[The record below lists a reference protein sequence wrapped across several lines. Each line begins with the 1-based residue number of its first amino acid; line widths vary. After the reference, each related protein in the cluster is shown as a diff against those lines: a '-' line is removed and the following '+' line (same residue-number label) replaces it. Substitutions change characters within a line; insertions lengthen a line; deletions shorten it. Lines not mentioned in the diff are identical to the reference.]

1 MNLAEKDGM
10 GLKKLL
16 LGWAIVALLVAACQ
30 EELTAPADCPA
41 LCPGGYEIRD
51 TVIDPIPDGDSSY
64 EGYVLPGQGTT
75 IRVSNGLPAS
85 EDRGVIRFNSRPD
98 SLLLRD
104 TLRTYTVDSATI
116 EFTIT
121 RRDTTVTGLKM
132 YLYRLPATIDT
143 AATFGQVTADMI
155 AANLLD
161 SALVD
166 DTADTPRIKMV
177 FKDTTTYKLDI
188 PAADS
193 GVLAVGL
200 AMVADAPSGVRI
212 GTILTGSSAPVFS
225 SFVTVNIADTTLQKR
240 SILLN
245 PQFSDFVSQNPP
257 VLDPDQLT
265 TGGAPSARSL
275 IRFDWPDFIRDSGQ
289 LVRATLELVPTAPFN
304 GLPNDP
310 GFLEARIILS
320 DLGAKSVLSQSTFAE
335 FELPE
340 ASSDTVEFEVV
351 GLLSAWQTIPDI
363 PHGIALSLTPE
374 GSSFT
379 RATFGSTR
387 TPGMAP
393 RLKVTYAVPFRFAR
407 P

>member
-1 MNLAEKDGM
+1 M
-10 GLKKLL
+10 
-16 LGWAIVALLVAACQ
+16 
-30 EELTAPADCPA
+30 
-41 LCPGGYEIRD
+41 
-51 TVIDPIPDGDSSY
+51 PDADSSF

-85 EDRGVIRFNSRPD
+85 EDRGIIRFNNRPD

-104 TLRTYTVDSATI
+104 TLRTYTVDSASI

-143 AATFGQVTADMI
+143 SATFAQVAPDLTP
-155 AANLLD
+155 ANLLD
-161 SALVD
+161 SVLVD
-166 DTADTPRIKMV
+166 DTADTPRIRVV
-177 FKDTTTYKLDI
+177 FKDTTTYKVDI

-193 GVLAVGL
+193 GVLAIGL
-200 AMVADAPSGVRI
+200 AMAAASPTGVRI
-212 GTILTGSSAPVFS
+212 GTILTGSAAPVFT
-225 SFVTVNIADTTLQKR
+225 SFVNANIADTTLQKR

-245 PQFSDFVSQNPP
+245 PKFSDFVSQNPP
-257 VLDPDQLT
+257 TLDPDLLT

-275 IRFDWPDFIRDSGQ
+275 LRFDWPDFIRDSGQ
-289 LVRATLELVPTAPFN
+289 LVRVTLELIPTAPMN

-310 GFLEARIILS
+310 AFLEARIVLS

-335 FELPE
+335 FEIPE
-340 ASSDTVEFEVV
+340 ASSDTVNFEIVS
-351 GLLSAWQTIPDI
+351 LLSAWQTIPTI
-363 PHGIALSLTPE
+363 PHALSLSLTPE

-387 TPGMAP
+387 TPGLKP

>member
-1 MNLAEKDGM
+1 M
-10 GLKKLL
+10 GLKQLL
-16 LGWAIVALLVAACQ
+16 LGWVIVALVMAACQ
-30 EELTAPADCPA
+30 EQLTAPADCPA
-41 LCPGGYEIRD
+41 LCPGGYIIRD
-51 TVIDPIPDGDSSY
+51 TVLDPIPDADSSF

-85 EDRGVIRFNSRPD
+85 EDRGVIRFNTRPD
-98 SLLLRD
+98 SLFLRD
-104 TLRTYTVDSATI
+104 TLRSYTVDSATI

-121 RRDTTVTGLKM
+121 RRDTTVGGLTM

-143 AATFGQVTADMI
+143 SATFAQVAADLTP
-155 AANLLD
+155 ANLLD
-161 SALVD
+161 SVLVD
-166 DTADTPRIKMV
+166 DTADAPLVRVV
-177 FKDTTTYKLDI
+177 FKDTTTYKVDI

-193 GVLAVGL
+193 GVLAIGV
-200 AMVADAPSGVRI
+200 AMAATSPTGVRI
-212 GTILTGSSAPVFS
+212 GTILTGSAAPVFT
-225 SFVTVNIADTTLQKR
+225 SFVDVDIADTTLQKR

-245 PQFSDFVSQNPP
+245 PRFSDFVSQNPP
-257 VLDPDQLT
+257 ALDPDLLT

-275 IRFDWPDFIRDSGQ
+275 LRFNWPDFIRDSGQ
-289 LVRATLELVPTAPFN
+289 LVRVTLELIPTAPIN

-310 GFLEARIILS
+310 AFLEARIVLA
-320 DLGAKSVLSQSTFAE
+320 DLGAKSSLSQSTFAE

-340 ASSDTVEFEVV
+340 ASPDTVSFEIVS
-351 GLLSAWQTIPDI
+351 LLSAWQTIPTI
-363 PHGIALSLTPE
+363 PHALSLSLTPE

-387 TPGMAP
+387 TPGKKP

>member
-1 MNLAEKDGM
+1 M

-16 LGWAIVALLVAACQ
+16 LGWVIVALVVAACQ
-30 EELTAPADCPA
+30 EQLTAPADCPA
-41 LCPGGYEIRD
+41 LCPGGYIIRD
-51 TVIDPIPDGDSSY
+51 TVLDPIPDADSSF

-85 EDRGVIRFNSRPD
+85 EDRGVIRFNTRPD
-98 SLLLRD
+98 SLFLRD
-104 TLRTYTVDSATI
+104 TLRTYTIDSATI

-121 RRDTTVTGLKM
+121 RRDTTVGGLKM
-132 YLYRLPATIDT
+132 YLYRLPATTDT
-143 AATFGQVTADMI
+143 
-155 AANLLD
+155 
-161 SALVD
+161 S
-166 DTADTPRIKMV
+166 DTPLVKVV

-193 GVLAVGL
+193 GVLAIGL
-200 AMVADAPSGVRI
+200 AMAAASPTGVRV
-212 GTILTGSSAPVFS
+212 GTILTGSAAPVFTT
-225 SFVTVNIADTTLQKR
+225 FVNVNIADTTLQKR
-240 SILLN
+240 TILLN
-245 PQFSDFVSQNPP
+245 PKFSDFVSQNPP
-257 VLDPDQLT
+257 TLDPDLLT

-275 IRFDWPDFIRDSGQ
+275 LRFDWPDFIRDSGQ
-289 LVRATLELVPTAPFN
+289 LVRVTLELIPTAPMN

-310 GFLEARIILS
+310 AFLEARIVLS
-320 DLGAKSVLSQSTFAE
+320 DLGSKSSLSQSTFAE

-340 ASSDTVEFEVV
+340 ASSDTVNFEIVS
-351 GLLSAWQTIPDI
+351 LLSAWQTIPTI
-363 PHGIALSLTPE
+363 PHALSLSLTPE

-387 TPGMAP
+387 TPGKKP

>member
-1 MNLAEKDGM
+1 M

-16 LGWAIVALLVAACQ
+16 LGWVIVALVVAACQ
-30 EELTAPADCPA
+30 EQLTAPADCPA
-41 LCPGGYEIRD
+41 LCPGGYIIRD
-51 TVIDPIPDGDSSY
+51 TVLDPIPDADSSY

-98 SLLLRD
+98 SLFLRD
-104 TLRTYTVDSATI
+104 TLRTYTIDSATI

-121 RRDTTVTGLKM
+121 RRDTTVGGLKM
-132 YLYRLPATIDT
+132 YLYRLPATTDT
-143 AATFGQVTADMI
+143 SATFAQVAPELTP
-155 AANLLD
+155 ANLLD
-161 SALVD
+161 SVLVD
-166 DTADTPRIKMV
+166 DTSDTPLVKVV

-193 GVLAVGL
+193 GVLAIGL
-200 AMVADAPSGVRI
+200 AMAAASPTGVRV
-212 GTILTGSSAPVFS
+212 GTILTGSAAPVFTT
-225 SFVTVNIADTTLQKR
+225 FVNVNIADTTLQKR
-240 SILLN
+240 TILLN
-245 PQFSDFVSQNPP
+245 PKFSDFVSQNPP
-257 VLDPDQLT
+257 TLDPDLLT

-275 IRFDWPDFIRDSGQ
+275 LRFDWPDFIRDSGQ
-289 LVRATLELVPTAPFN
+289 LVRVTLELIPTAPMN

-310 GFLEARIILS
+310 AFLEARIVLS
-320 DLGAKSVLSQSTFAE
+320 DLGSKSSLSQSTFAE

-340 ASSDTVEFEVV
+340 ASSDTVNFEIVS
-351 GLLSAWQTIPDI
+351 LLSAWQTIPTI
-363 PHGIALSLTPE
+363 PHALSLSLTPE

-387 TPGMAP
+387 TSGMKP

>member
-1 MNLAEKDGM
+1 M

-16 LGWAIVALLVAACQ
+16 LGWVIAALVVAACQ
-30 EELTAPADCPA
+30 EQLTAPADCPA
-41 LCPGGYEIRD
+41 LCPGGYIIRD
-51 TVIDPIPDGDSSY
+51 TVLDPIPDADSSY

-98 SLLLRD
+98 SLFLRD
-104 TLRTYTVDSATI
+104 TLRSYTIDSATI

-121 RRDTTVTGLKM
+121 RRDTTVGGLKM
-132 YLYRLPATIDT
+132 YLYRLPATTDT
-143 AATFGQVTADMI
+143 SATFAQVAPELTP
-155 AANLLD
+155 ANLLD
-161 SALVD
+161 SVLVD
-166 DTADTPRIKMV
+166 DTSDTPLVKVV

-193 GVLAVGL
+193 GVLAIGL
-200 AMVADAPSGVRI
+200 AMAAASPTGVRV
-212 GTILTGSSAPVFS
+212 GTILTGSAAPVFTT
-225 SFVTVNIADTTLQKR
+225 FVNVNIADTTLQKR
-240 SILLN
+240 TILLN
-245 PQFSDFVSQNPP
+245 PKFSDFVSQNPP
-257 VLDPDQLT
+257 TLNPDLLT

-275 IRFDWPDFIRDSGQ
+275 LRFDWPDFIRDSGQ
-289 LVRATLELVPTAPFN
+289 LVRVTLELIPTAPMN

-310 GFLEARIILS
+310 AFLEARIVLS
-320 DLGAKSVLSQSTFAE
+320 DLGSKSSLSQSTFAE

-340 ASSDTVEFEVV
+340 ASADTVNFEIVS
-351 GLLSAWQTIPDI
+351 LLSAWQTIPTI
-363 PHGIALSLTPE
+363 PHALFLSLTPE

-387 TPGMAP
+387 TPGKKP

>member
-1 MNLAEKDGM
+1 
-10 GLKKLL
+10 
-16 LGWAIVALLVAACQ
+16 
-30 EELTAPADCPA
+30 
-41 LCPGGYEIRD
+41 
-51 TVIDPIPDGDSSY
+51 
-64 EGYVLPGQGTT
+64 
-75 IRVSNGLPAS
+75 
-85 EDRGVIRFNSRPD
+85 
-98 SLLLRD
+98 
-104 TLRTYTVDSATI
+104 
-116 EFTIT
+116 
-121 RRDTTVTGLKM
+121 M

-166 DTADTPRIKMV
+166 DTADTPRIRMV

-245 PQFSDFVSQNPP
+245 PKFSDFVSQNPP
-257 VLDPDQLT
+257 VLDPDLLT
-265 TGGAPSARSL
+265 AGGAPSARSL

-310 GFLEARIILS
+310 AFLEARIILS
-320 DLGAKSVLSQSTFAE
+320 DLGAKSALSQSTFAE

-340 ASSDTVEFEVV
+340 ASSDTVEFEIV

-379 RATFGSTR
+379 RATFGSSR

>member
-1 MNLAEKDGM
+1 M

-16 LGWAIVALLVAACQ
+16 LGWVIVALVVAACQ
-30 EELTAPADCPA
+30 EQLTAPADCPA
-41 LCPGGYEIRD
+41 LCPGGYIIRD
-51 TVIDPIPDGDSSY
+51 TVLDPIPDADSSF

-85 EDRGVIRFNSRPD
+85 EDRGVIRFNTRPD
-98 SLLLRD
+98 SLFLRD
-104 TLRTYTVDSATI
+104 TLRTYTIDSATI

-121 RRDTTVTGLKM
+121 RRDTTVGGLKM
-132 YLYRLPATIDT
+132 YLYRLPATTDT
-143 AATFGQVTADMI
+143 SATFAQVAPDLTPG
-155 AANLLD
+155 NLLD
-161 SALVD
+161 SVLVD
-166 DTADTPRIKMV
+166 DTADTPLVRVV
-177 FKDTTTYKLDI
+177 FKDTTTYKVSI

-193 GVLAVGL
+193 GVLAIGL
-200 AMVADAPSGVRI
+200 AMAAASPTGVRV
-212 GTILTGSSAPVFS
+212 GTILTGSAAPVF
-225 SFVTVNIADTTLQKR
+225 TTYVNVDIADTTLQKR

-245 PQFSDFVSQNPP
+245 PKFSDFVSQNPP
-257 VLDPDQLT
+257 ALDPDLLT

-275 IRFDWPDFIRDSGQ
+275 LRFDWPNFIRDSGQ
-289 LVRATLELVPTAPFN
+289 LVRVTLELIPTAPIN

-310 GFLEARIILS
+310 AFLEARIVLS
-320 DLGAKSVLSQSTFAE
+320 DLGAKSSLSQSTFAE

-340 ASSDTVEFEVV
+340 ASSDTVSFEIVS
-351 GLLSAWQTIPDI
+351 LLSAWQTIPTI
-363 PHGIALSLTPE
+363 PHALSLSLTPE

-387 TPGMAP
+387 TPGMTP

>member
-1 MNLAEKDGM
+1 M

-16 LGWAIVALLVAACQ
+16 LGWVIVALVVAACQ
-30 EELTAPADCPA
+30 EQLTAPADCPA
-41 LCPGGYEIRD
+41 LCPGGYIIRD
-51 TVIDPIPDGDSSY
+51 TVLDPIPDADSSF

-98 SLLLRD
+98 SLFLRD
-104 TLRTYTVDSATI
+104 TLRTYTIDSATI

-121 RRDTTVTGLKM
+121 RRDTTVGGLKM
-132 YLYRLPATIDT
+132 YLYRLPATTDT
-143 AATFGQVTADMI
+143 SATFAQVAPELTP
-155 AANLLD
+155 ANLLD
-161 SALVD
+161 SVLVD
-166 DTADTPRIKMV
+166 DTSDTPLVKVV

-193 GVLAVGL
+193 GVLAIGL
-200 AMVADAPSGVRI
+200 AMAAASPTGVRV
-212 GTILTGSSAPVFS
+212 GTILTGSAAPVFTT
-225 SFVTVNIADTTLQKR
+225 FVNVNIADTTLQKR
-240 SILLN
+240 TILLN
-245 PQFSDFVSQNPP
+245 PKFSDFVSQNPP
-257 VLDPDQLT
+257 TLDPDLLT

-275 IRFDWPDFIRDSGQ
+275 LRFDWPDFIRDSGQ
-289 LVRATLELVPTAPFN
+289 LVRVTLELIPTAPMN

-310 GFLEARIILS
+310 AFLEARIVLS
-320 DLGAKSVLSQSTFAE
+320 DLGSKSSLSQSTFAE

-340 ASSDTVEFEVV
+340 ASSDTVNFEIVS
-351 GLLSAWQTIPDI
+351 LLSAWQTIPTI
-363 PHGIALSLTPE
+363 PHALSLSLTPE

-387 TPGMAP
+387 SPGMKP

>member
-1 MNLAEKDGM
+1 M

-16 LGWAIVALLVAACQ
+16 LGWVIVALVVAACQ
-30 EELTAPADCPA
+30 EQLTAPADCPA
-41 LCPGGYEIRD
+41 LCPGGYIIRD
-51 TVIDPIPDGDSSY
+51 TVLDPIPDADSSY

-98 SLLLRD
+98 SLFLRD
-104 TLRTYTVDSATI
+104 TLRTYTIDSATI

-121 RRDTTVTGLKM
+121 RRDTTVGGLKM
-132 YLYRLPATIDT
+132 YLYRLPATTDT
-143 AATFGQVTADMI
+143 SATFAQVAPELTP
-155 AANLLD
+155 ANLLD
-161 SALVD
+161 SVLVD
-166 DTADTPRIKMV
+166 DTSDTPLVKVV

-193 GVLAVGL
+193 GVLAIGL
-200 AMVADAPSGVRI
+200 AMAAASPTGVRV
-212 GTILTGSSAPVFS
+212 GTILTGSAAPVFTT
-225 SFVTVNIADTTLQKR
+225 FVNVNIADTTLQKR
-240 SILLN
+240 TILLN
-245 PQFSDFVSQNPP
+245 PKFSDFVSQNPP
-257 VLDPDQLT
+257 TLDPDLLT

-275 IRFDWPDFIRDSGQ
+275 LRFDWPDFIRDSGQ
-289 LVRATLELVPTAPFN
+289 LVRVTLELIPTAPMN

-310 GFLEARIILS
+310 AFLEARIVLS
-320 DLGAKSVLSQSTFAE
+320 DLGSKSSLSQSTFAE

-340 ASSDTVEFEVV
+340 ASSDTVNFEIVS
-351 GLLSAWQTIPDI
+351 LLSAWQTIPTI
-363 PHGIALSLTPE
+363 PHALSLSLTPE

-387 TPGMAP
+387 SPGMKP

>member
-1 MNLAEKDGM
+1 M

-16 LGWAIVALLVAACQ
+16 LGWVTVALVVAACQ
-30 EELTAPADCPA
+30 EQLTAPADCPA
-41 LCPGGYEIRD
+41 LCPGGYIIRD
-51 TVIDPIPDGDSSY
+51 TVLDPIPDADSSY

-98 SLLLRD
+98 SLFLRD
-104 TLRTYTVDSATI
+104 TLRTYTIDSATI

-121 RRDTTVTGLKM
+121 RRDTTVGGLKM
-132 YLYRLPATIDT
+132 YLYRLPPTTDT
-143 AATFGQVTADMI
+143 SATFAQVAPELTP
-155 AANLLD
+155 ANLLD
-161 SALVD
+161 SVLVD
-166 DTADTPRIKMV
+166 DTSDTPLVKVV

-193 GVLAVGL
+193 GVLAIGL
-200 AMVADAPSGVRI
+200 AMAAASPTGVRV
-212 GTILTGSSAPVFS
+212 GTILTGSAAPVFTT
-225 SFVTVNIADTTLQKR
+225 FVNVNIADTTLQKR
-240 SILLN
+240 TILLN
-245 PQFSDFVSQNPP
+245 PKFSDFVSQNPP
-257 VLDPDQLT
+257 TLDPDLLT

-275 IRFDWPDFIRDSGQ
+275 LRFDWPDFIRDSGQ
-289 LVRATLELVPTAPFN
+289 LVRVTLELIPTAPMN

-310 GFLEARIILS
+310 AFLEARIVLS
-320 DLGAKSVLSQSTFAE
+320 DLGSKSSLSQSTFAE

-340 ASSDTVEFEVV
+340 ASSDTVNFEIVS
-351 GLLSAWQTIPDI
+351 LLSAWQTIPTI
-363 PHGIALSLTPE
+363 PHALSLSLTPE

-387 TPGMAP
+387 TPGKKP